1 MCTRLV
7 LSVVCSWL
15 LILILQLLLV
25 KMELLYWKKFPSLM
39 SVDSWDILI
48 KIFSSVIC
56 CPTGFKVDTM
66 YWYSRFQHCFR
77 ASENLYNILNTHHC
91 SFGYLFDTT
100 SACSFQSFV
109 LLHPS
114 VLLVR
119 LPAFWGWPSFCFVFR
134 LDHINFSHPSFYS
147 DGL

>member
-1 MCTRLV
+1 
-7 LSVVCSWL
+7 
-15 LILILQLLLV
+15 
-25 KMELLYWKKFPSLM
+25 M

-48 KIFSSVIC
+48 KIASSVIC

-100 SACSFQSFV
+100 SACSFQLSAPAPFSPASPSAC
-109 LLHPS
+109 LLGLAQ
-114 VLLVR
+114 LL
-119 LPAFWGWPSFCFVFR
+119 LC
-134 LDHINFSHPSFYS
+134 L
-147 DGL
+147 